1 MESLINSDFLFRMIE
16 GVFMII
22 NNQEV
27 NIDDLYSQKYMHKEV
42 KQGIFLSEYQIEVL
56 RRNDIKYEDFC
67 SVNELM
73 YFIDDILDECD
84 DEELDIVYNEI
95 MEFNYYSNVNK

>member
-1 MESLINSDFLFRMIE
+1 
-16 GVFMII
+16 MII
-22 NNQEV
+22 NNQEI

-42 KQGIFLSEYQIEVL
+42 KKGIFLSEYQMDVL
-56 RRNDIKYEDFC
+56 RRNGINIDECGSIND
-67 SVNELM
+67 LM
-73 YFIDDILDECD
+73 YYIDEIIDESD

>member
-1 MESLINSDFLFRMIE
+1 
-16 GVFMII
+16 MII
-22 NNQEV
+22 NNQEI

-42 KQGIFLSEYQIEVL
+42 KKGIFLSEYQIDVL
-56 RRNDIKYEDFC
+56 RRNGINIDECGSIND
-67 SVNELM
+67 LM
-73 YFIDDILDECD
+73 YYIDEIIDESD